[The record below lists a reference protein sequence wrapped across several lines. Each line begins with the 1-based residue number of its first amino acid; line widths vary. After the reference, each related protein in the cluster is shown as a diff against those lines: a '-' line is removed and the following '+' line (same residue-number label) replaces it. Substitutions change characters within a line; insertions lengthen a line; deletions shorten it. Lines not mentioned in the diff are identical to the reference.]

1 MVEVRGAT
9 RTGPRGAG
17 RRAALPAAAGL
28 VFVLALSGPP
38 AGAAAAGQGTS
49 ADPTPT
55 GLSEAQ
61 FEAAE
66 AERRLD
72 ELTALLTEGA
82 DELSRLGEQVRR
94 LDLDAEAAMAAQE
107 SARRRGAEI
116 EIRVGEAEQRLT
128 EVERVLAE
136 RRDARAAR
144 AVQLYKRGLG
154 GGSPDILGSLA
165 AAETGRFTDGLAYL
179 EALFVADA
187 ARQADVEAV
196 FAVAQAARVRLVG
209 LREDARTQEQVAG
222 EAAALAEGVR
232 TDQAQVAAAVGAQQA
247 RRSELLGTLEA
258 DLAARDA
265 LVRRLESS
273 SGTLG
278 LRVGADVGDAWI
290 ARLPEVGRPWG
301 EPITSAASS
310 APIDPRLLA
319 AVAWTESNF
328 RPSVVSSAGAV
339 GLCQLLPS
347 TAAMLDV
354 DPYDPEGNLLGGA
367 RYLRQMLDRYP
378 GRPELAIAAYNAG
391 PGRVDDAGA
400 IPAIPETQAYVARV
414 LGRYGELSAE

>member
-1 MVEVRGAT
+1 MTAGLACALVLSASPVGAAT
-9 RTGPRGAG
+9 A
-17 RRAALPAAAGL
+17 PAAG
-28 VFVLALSGPP
+28 
-38 AGAAAAGQGTS
+38 
-49 ADPTPT
+49 DPRPST
-55 GLSEAQ
+55 LSEAQ
-61 FEAAE
+61 SEAAE

-72 ELTALLTEGA
+72 ELTALLAQGT

-94 LDLDAEAAMAAQE
+94 LDLDAAAAAAAQE
-107 SARRRGAEI
+107 SARRRGDEI
-116 EIRVGEAEQRLT
+116 GVRVGEAEQRLT
-128 EVERVLAE
+128 EVERLLAE
-136 RRDARAAR
+136 RSDARAER
-144 AVQLYKRGLG
+144 AVQLYKRGMG
-154 GGSPDILGSLA
+154 GGSPDILSSLA

-187 ARQADVEAV
+187 ARQEDVEAV
-196 FAVAQAARVRLVG
+196 IAVAEAARVRLVG
-209 LREDARTQEQVAG
+209 LREDARTQQQVAG

-232 TDQAQVAAAVGAQQA
+232 SEQAQVASALGAQQG
-247 RRSELLGTLEA
+247 RRSELLGTLES

-278 LRVGADVGDAWI
+278 LRVGGDVGDEWI
-290 ARLPEVGRPWG
+290 ARLPEAGHEWS
-301 EPITSAASS
+301 EEITAAAGA

-347 TAAMLDV
+347 TAAGLGV
-354 DPYDPEGNLLGGA
+354 DPYDPESNLLGGA
-367 RYLRQMLDRYP
+367 RYLRQLLDRYP

-414 LGRYGELSAE
+414 LGRYGELTSL

>member
-1 MVEVRGAT
+1 M
-9 RTGPRGAG
+9 
-17 RRAALPAAAGL
+17 
-28 VFVLALSGPP
+28 
-38 AGAAAAGQGTS
+38 
-49 ADPTPT
+49 
-55 GLSEAQ
+55 
-61 FEAAE
+61 E

-72 ELTALLTEGA
+72 ELTALLAEGA

-94 LDLDAEAAMAAQE
+94 LDLDAEAAVAAQE
-107 SARRRGAEI
+107 SARRRGEAI
-116 EIRVGEAEQRLT
+116 AVRVGEAEQRLT

-144 AVQLYKRGLG
+144 AVQLYKRGMG
-154 GGSPDILGSLA
+154 GGGPDILGSLA
-165 AAETGRFTDGLAYL
+165 AAEAGRFTDGLAYL

-187 ARQADVEAV
+187 ARQEDVEAV
-196 FAVAQAARVRLVG
+196 IAVAEAARVRLIG
-209 LREDARTQEQVAG
+209 LREDARMQEQVAG

-232 TDQAQVAAAVGAQQA
+232 SEQAQVAAAAGAQQS

-278 LRVGADVGDAWI
+278 LRVGADAGDEWI
-290 ARLPEVGRPWG
+290 ARLPDAGQAWG
-301 EPITSAASS
+301 EEIIVAAGA

-347 TAAMLDV
+347 TAELLDV
-354 DPYDPEGNLLGGA
+354 DPYDPEDNLLGGA
-367 RYLRQMLDRYP
+367 RYLRQLLDRYP

-391 PGRVDDAGA
+391 PGRVDAAGA

-414 LGRYGELSAE
+414 LGRYGELSS